1 MGTTTNIII
10 VVVVVLLVFWII
22 KGGCSE
28 GYGQDASIRASAGWI
43 AGPNYGFDPV
53 QQYADQ
59 IQALRD
65 QDFQKEMSRENYG
78 NAKPCNSCMSR

>member
-1 MGTTTNIII
+1 MGVLTNIAI
-10 VVVVVLLVFWII
+10 VVVVVLLVLWVV

-53 QQYADQ
+53 QQFADQ
-59 IQALRD
+59 IQELREK
-65 QDFQKEMSRENYG
+65 DFQRDAMKENYA
-78 NAKPCNSCMSR
+78 NTKPCNACMSR